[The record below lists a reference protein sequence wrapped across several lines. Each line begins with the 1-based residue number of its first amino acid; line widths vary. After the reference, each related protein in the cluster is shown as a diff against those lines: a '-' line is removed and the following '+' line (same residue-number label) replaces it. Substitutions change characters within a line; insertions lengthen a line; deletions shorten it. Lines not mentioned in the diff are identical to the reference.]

1 METDELR
8 TVRVYTK
15 KYTSKDKQGNTVEKE
30 SKQKQVSLK
39 KEDPFEDNDLVKVL
53 AQSEY
58 EALIDN
64 QFSRCNQPRC
74 DDAADN
80 PSSKKHT

>member
-30 SKQKQVSLK
+30 SKQKQVSRS
-39 KEDPFEDNDLVKVL
+39 F
-53 AQSEY
+53 
-58 EALIDN
+58 
-64 QFSRCNQPRC
+64 
-74 DDAADN
+74 
-80 PSSKKHT
+80 